1 MAGVLFIIWIP
12 CQEYEQVLSNRRITT
27 PKFPRDGL
35 SSSEDETDNLKVS
48 IARIS
53 STRVHVGI
61 HQGTQESKQG
71 SVATRATSIESDSL
85 NPVDEE
91 VGTDKEKKQLLR
103 TKSADNLIGDATV
116 KPIKNAS
123 DASAAPDDCSQEM
136 RGSTDSGLHRRM
148 ENQRALVRE
157 NEEACRRFFDDD
169 QDGVLKIDEK
179 SSMEEVM
186 REIIEMMRIRF
197 LIIFLQNC
205 SICLFL
211 FYPETLHG
219 FATTATHSK

>member
-27 PKFPRDGL
+27 PKLPRDGL

-116 KPIKNAS
+116 KPITNAS